1 MDAHIEEPLIWQHQ
15 AGLPFPSHKSPCPL
29 SVMVIPAAICG
40 SLQFQCCIEGT
51 PLMGALE
58 RTKQTTHSGPVLRIW
73 KSSAACVLRADI

>member
-1 MDAHIEEPLIWQHQ
+1 
-15 AGLPFPSHKSPCPL
+15 
-29 SVMVIPAAICG
+29 MVIPAAICG

-73 KSSAACVLRADI
+73 KSSAACVLRADV